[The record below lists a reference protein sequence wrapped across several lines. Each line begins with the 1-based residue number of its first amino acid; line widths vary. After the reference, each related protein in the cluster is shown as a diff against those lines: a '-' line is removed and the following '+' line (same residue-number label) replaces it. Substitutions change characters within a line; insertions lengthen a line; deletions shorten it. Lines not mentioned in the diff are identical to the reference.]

1 MRACRSLAAKS
12 THAARTD
19 SNGADPSGSF
29 GRALREGIPKKTE
42 NLQELRGPAAAKKPL
57 ILFVHKANPKK
68 KGDGR
73 RLRNMK
79 KNTIPMEK

>member
-12 THAARTD
+12 TLAVRTD

-42 NLQELRGPAAAKKPL
+42 NLQELRGPAAAKKP
-57 ILFVHKANPKK
+57 
-68 KGDGR
+68 
-73 RLRNMK
+73 
-79 KNTIPMEK
+79 